1 MHHDTDLINIIAVG
15 LALAFVLGA
24 LAHRLRLSPLVGYL
38 LAGVFVG
45 PFTPGFVADQ
55 ELATQLSELG
65 VMLLM
70 FGVGLHFSLEDL
82 LEVKAIAIPGAIA
95 QIVVATALGW
105 ALAWGMGWTPLN
117 GFVFGLAL
125 SVASTVVLLRAMEDR
140 RLLETRRGRIA
151 VGWLIVEDIAMV
163 LALVNDTTS
172 PLAALAHY
180 TLPLHVGAEK
190 AVAATKSYLA
200 TLSAILQ
207 LVSVWSGNTAL
218 QQAVLQLP
226 QSLQA
231 AIALPPQLTTDALAQ
246 VAHLV
251 VLGRGLGYAIAREIA
266 LKLKEV
272 CGIHAEAFSSAEF
285 LHGPVTLV
293 KNQFA
298 IVDVTIEDE
307 SLAAHRAQIEDVQGR
322 GAAVVQLHHR
332 GISADARVLP
342 LLLLQRFYLDVEVVA
357 RSRGINPD
365 APPGLNKVTKTL

>member
-1 MHHDTDLINIIAVG
+1 MSNSIMAREAAEAPQRIAEQLAANAATVAEVVAQIGLRKPKFVYMVG
-15 LALAFVLGA
+15 RGSSD
-24 LAHRLRLSPLVGYL
+24 H
-38 LAGVFVG
+38 AGVFAKYLIEIEIG
-45 PFTPGFVADQ
+45 LPVAAAAPSIASVYNKSLQLTDALVLVISQ
-55 ELATQLSELG
+55 SGRSPDILAQ
-65 VMLLM
+65 
-70 FGVGLHFSLEDL
+70 
-82 LEVKAIAIPGAIA
+82 
-95 QIVVATALGW
+95 
-105 ALAWGMGWTPLN
+105 
-117 GFVFGLAL
+117 
-125 SVASTVVLLRAMEDR
+125 
-140 RLLETRRGRIA
+140 
-151 VGWLIVEDIAMV
+151 VEMAKRSGAMV
-163 LALVNDTTS
+163 VALVNDTTS
-172 PLAALAHY
+172 PLATLAHY

-231 AIALPPQLTTDALAQ
+231 AIALPAQLTADALAQ